1 MLGLSLQTDIIKD
14 LEQRAQ
20 SHFME
25 RGDFVSLCSFNEC
38 VQFRPEE
45 L

>member
-14 LEQRAQ
+14 LAAKITNHMLRREEILLV
-20 SHFME
+20 SV
-25 RGDFVSLCSFNEC
+25 FVS